1 MAELA
6 AALLRFLVDWG
17 YLAVFVLIFIEEAGA
32 PLPLP
37 SEAALLYAGYLVATG
52 ELNPLVAGLVA
63 TAGAACGS
71 AVLYGIALR
80 GGRPLVRRWGRYVHL
95 NEARLTWV
103 EGWMARMGLPAVLLA
118 RLTPGLRIVTT
129 VVVGLTRVP
138 LRTTIGAVLGA
149 SLLWSYGWI
158 VLGRLLGANWEAGL
172 HAFERAGRWGLIAA
186 ALVCLAAL
194 MLGLLLRRRAAPLA
208 GGNPHSVRAA

>member
-6 AALLRFLVDWG
+6 AALLQFLIDWG
-17 YLAVFVLIFIEEAGA
+17 YLAVFVIILIEEAGA

-63 TAGAACGS
+63 TAAAACGS
-71 AVLYGIALR
+71 AILYSLALR

-95 NEARLTWV
+95 NEARLAWV
-103 EGWMARMGLPAVLLA
+103 EGWMARAGLPAVLVA
-118 RLTPGLRIVTT
+118 RLTPGLRIITT
-129 VVVGLTRVP
+129 VVAGLTRVP
-138 LRTTIGAVLGA
+138 LRTTVGAVLGA

-158 VLGRLLGANWEAGL
+158 VLGRFLGANWEAGL

-186 ALVCLAAL
+186 VLVCLAAL
-194 MLGLLLRRRAAPLA
+194 PLCLLLRRRAGAPASGHPSL
-208 GGNPHSVRAA
+208 G